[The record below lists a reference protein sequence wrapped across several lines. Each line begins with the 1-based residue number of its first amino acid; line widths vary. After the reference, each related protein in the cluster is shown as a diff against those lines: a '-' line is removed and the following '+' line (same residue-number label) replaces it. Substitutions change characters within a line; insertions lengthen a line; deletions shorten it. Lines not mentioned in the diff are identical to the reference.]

1 MKKIALDLD
10 GVIFDSENLYRVCA
24 EIHDVDNFK
33 SNNIIDNSLHKF
45 EHRYSWNK
53 EESDSFYKRIV
64 KKVLSTAH
72 LMTGIELVIEELMK
86 KYEMII
92 VTARSLEELN
102 YSKEKLSLIGLDKVK
117 IYYNEPNKINVFLD
131 EKCDFMIDDNYN
143 ICKEAADNGIKS
155 IYFKNPCAKIPTDIQ
170 NIKIVNN
177 WGEIYKYLILD
188 E

>member
-45 EHRYSWNK
+45 EHRYSWTK

-92 VTARSLEELN
+92 GDFLYRELLHTEKMLIP
-102 YSKEKLSLIGLDKVK
+102 YSHYAVSSKLG
-117 IYYNEPNKINVFLD
+117 NEWAWSG
-131 EKCDFMIDDNYN
+131 E
-143 ICKEAADNGIKS
+143 
-155 IYFKNPCAKIPTDIQ
+155 
-170 NIKIVNN
+170 
-177 WGEIYKYLILD
+177 WGHCQLHSSPW
-188 E
+188 